1 MPNPNTGDRRADNG
15 DGPATPSDPL
25 VEAEAIRTL
34 LAEAQSR
41 LGRLLAS
48 LKFHRKQA
56 RAVRAAVD
64 SLRQL
69 PPLAP

>member
-1 MPNPNTGDRRADNG
+1 MLFR
-15 DGPATPSDPL
+15 S
-25 VEAEAIRTL
+25 EAEAIRTL

-56 RAVRAAVD
+56 RAVRTAVD

-69 PPLAP
+69 PPLVP